1 MTINSQTY
9 RKYPLP
15 NTASYVLEET
25 SGFYYDALTCLY
37 YDPNSHYYYNGTTQK
52 YMYWSN
58 DYQTYIPVESQQ
70 PTSSK
75 TSPNKCAESTK
86 PDSGKKESATANGST
101 SNGTKDEDKSKTDKT
116 DKVKIAKKIAKD
128 MEKWAKTLNQKNRES
143 ASGKAP
149 AATKSAEETAT
160 TGTYSAL
167 SLGNTGISL
176 NINNLKE
183 TVKPKLID
191 KSLLFDAFADHDSLA
206 NEPPAK
212 PASTSTVSAASAAV
226 SVPTASVAEDEDRTS
241 IQKLN
246 LTDWNKLICLLCKRQ
261 FASKEQLG
269 KHQQASEL
277 HKVSYF
283 VDAVWNSVST
293 LESASTYTLCLN
305 FSSLMFSLAPDV
317 PPIDINFAA

>member
-1 MTINSQTY
+1 M
-9 RKYPLP
+9 
-15 NTASYVLEET
+15 LEET

-37 YDPNSHYYYNGTTQK
+37 YDPNSHYYYNGTSQK

-70 PTSSK
+70 P
-75 TSPNKCAESTK
+75 AASTVKAASATETAAK
-86 PDSGKKESATANGST
+86 PDSGKKEATANGST
-101 SNGTKDEDKSKTDKT
+101 ANGTKDEDKSKN

-143 ASGKAP
+143 GSGKAP
-149 AATKSAEETAT
+149 ATNRSSESDTAPSASNY
-160 TGTYSAL
+160 GPL

-176 NINNLKE
+176 NINSLKE
-183 TVKPKLID
+183 AAKPKLID
-191 KSLLFDAFADHDSLA
+191 KNLLFEAFADPESSA
-206 NEPPAK
+206 SEPPPK
-212 PASTSTVSAASAAV
+212 PVTASSSLSASASSSTSTSVAAAAASAV
-226 SVPTASVAEDEDRTS
+226 DDEDRTS

-277 HKVSYF
+277 HKVSEF
-283 VDAVWNSVST
+283 RVEVFIRVFRTNTVSLTVVW
-293 LESASTYTLCLN
+293 
-305 FSSLMFSLAPDV
+305 
-317 PPIDINFAA
+317 